1 MIRLT
6 VAYDGTDFHG
16 WAAQP
21 GLRTVSG
28 VLASTVGVNPA
39 ELTVAGRT
47 DAGVHARANVVS
59 VDAERQL
66 PAAALNDRLPVDL
79 AVLEAVEAGPAFD
92 ARADAVSRSYEYLID
107 SGPVPDPMR
116 ARYQLHHPRPLDE
129 PALAACA
136 ARLVGKHDF
145 TAFTPTETQH
155 VFFER
160 TVLEAAWDRLDERR
174 LAFRLTADALVR
186 HMMRVLV
193 GTMLDRP
200 DPDHLARLLEGAPR
214 AHAGRTAPPHG
225 LTLTG
230 VAYQGGPY

>member
-1 MIRLT
+1 VIRLT

-28 VLASTVGVNPA
+28 VLAATLGVESPA
-39 ELTVAGRT
+39 LTVAGRT

-59 VDAERQL
+59 LDAERTL
-66 PAAALNDRLPVDL
+66 PAAALNDLLPVDL
-79 AVLEAVEAGPAFD
+79 AVLEAAEAGPTFD
-92 ARADAVSRSYEYLID
+92 ARSDAVSRSYEYLID
-107 SGPVPDPMR
+107 TGPAPDPMR
-116 ARYQLHHPRPLDE
+116 ARYQLHHPRALDE

-145 TAFTPTETQH
+145 T
-155 VFFER
+155 
-160 TVLEAAWDRLDERR
+160 
-174 LAFRLTADALVR
+174 AFRLTADALVR

-214 AHAGRTAPPHG
+214 SQAGRTAPPHG
-225 LTLTG
+225 LTLTRVG
-230 VAYQGGPY
+230 YRTAPY